1 MNLLKWIK
9 NILKHLTE
17 EPSAPIVIEATPK
30 YIIMATKIEPVVQ
43 VRDWAIERIQS
54 AENYEIAVAISE
66 EFLEW
71 LDPDDTEE
79 LEYFSLE
86 MVEDYGDQEIDV
98 K

>member
-1 MNLLKWIK
+1 
-9 NILKHLTE
+9 
-17 EPSAPIVIEATPK
+17 
-30 YIIMATKIEPVVQ
+30 MATKIEPVVQ

-54 AENYEIAVAISE
+54 AENYDIAVAITE

>member
-30 YIIMATKIEPVVQ
+30 YIIMATKIEPVIQ
-43 VRDWAIERIQS
+43 ARNWAIERIQS
-54 AENYEIAVAISE
+54 TENYDIAVAITE

-71 LDPDDTEE
+71 LDPEDEEE

-86 MVEDYGDQEIDV
+86 TKEEYGDQEIDV

>member
-1 MNLLKWIK
+1 MNFLGLIKKLVKLLTTK
-9 NILKHLTE
+9 
-17 EPSAPIVIEATPK
+17 PSAPIVIEATPK
-30 YIIMATKIEPVVQ
+30 YIIMATKIETVVQ

-86 MVEDYGDQEIDV
+86 TVEDYGDQEIDV